1 MCLFTDSYTNTPATV
16 SAHCEIMRIERRG
29 LRPAST
35 RTTIGKSMTLFVC
48 IVLLLGVTST
58 SSLSSSLRRFGLRQT
73 RRPVNML
80 SDVIVDVTPKPDSK
94 TALLSSKFTNRDRG
108 EVNTYIL
115 QLEKESPIVSNAL
128 TSDHIVGSW
137 DVVYSGS
144 LTDPG
149 LLLYQIAKS
158 LPFSQISFG
167 DLSIDITREGN
178 ATSRCSA
185 KIGEGTNVDIII
197 DTNLKT
203 TDGE

>member
-16 SAHCEIMRIERRG
+16 SAHYEIMRIERRG

-185 KIGEGTNVDIII
+185 HIGEGTNVDIVV
-197 DTNLKT
+197 DSQLRAS
-203 TDGE
+203 DGK

>member
-1 MCLFTDSYTNTPATV
+1 
-16 SAHCEIMRIERRG
+16 
-29 LRPAST
+29 
-35 RTTIGKSMTLFVC
+35 
-48 IVLLLGVTST
+48 
-58 SSLSSSLRRFGLRQT
+58 
-73 RRPVNML
+73 ML

-167 DLSIDITREGN
+167 NLSIEITGEGN

-185 KIGEGTNVDIII
+185 KVGEGTNVDIII

>member
-16 SAHCEIMRIERRG
+16 SAHYEIMRIERRG